1 MKKIS
6 KVLALSLSALL
17 LLAGCNNDD
26 STDLVED
33 ETELTDNSGNG
44 ADGSSDSG
52 TKKPGTNTPDKPSEP
67 SKPADINYEEL
78 PVVPMGNSLT
88 RIDGAGIMINLD
100 NSELK
105 ISGGNSSSIKPTV
118 TITDTKSGKNIT
130 PNSVAFDD
138 YGPNEST
145 VRLYVVL
152 PDAHFDVKVE
162 VKMTV
167 NGKAYAGEATFENKV
182 YVYDY
187 VVESISVSNL
197 ILDFGTTGTMVVT
210 GTPYNKNVTED
221 CTWTI
226 SGNGTG
232 STINAETGL
241 ITAGTVTGTETVTAI
256 YADGVSA
263 EGTLTVQKLETEEL
277 AFVTGTKIEGAGI
290 TLCWSNTLSDVP
302 SKDAVAISVE
312 FDGGSD
318 YKAYEEQL
326 TKSYSPV
333 WVNANSLHFTVPAGF
348 PNNTNEKKYDYKH
361 KVTVKFTSGSTVYT
375 GTANFLANTLVTE

>member
-6 KVLALSLSALL
+6 KALALSLSALL

-44 ADGSSDSG
+44 ADGSSTKPTGGNSG
-52 TKKPGTNTPDKPSEP
+52 GNSSSSNGGNTAPTEY
-67 SKPADINYEEL
+67 AVL
-78 PVVPMGNSLT
+78 PIIPMGVTET
-88 RIDGAGIMINLD
+88 RVDGAGIMINLD

-118 TITDTKSGKNIT
+118 TITDTKSGTNIT

-167 NGKAYAGEATFENKV
+167 NGKAYAGEATFVDKV

-187 VVESISVSNL
+187 VAESISVSNL
-197 ILDFGTTGTMVVT
+197 ILDFGATGTMVVT
-210 GTPYNKNVTED
+210 GTPFNKNVTED

-226 SGNGTG
+226 SNNGTG
-232 STINAETGL
+232 STIDAETGL
-241 ITAGTVTGTETVTAI
+241 ITAGKVEGTETVTAI
-256 YADGVSA
+256 YADGLSA

-277 AFVTGTKIEGAGI
+277 VFTTGTKIEGAGI

-348 PNNTNEKKYDYKH
+348 PNNSKEKEYDYKH

-375 GTANFLANTLVTE
+375 GTANFLANTFVTE